1 MPLVITKDC
10 GNYAGMFTPISYGG
24 QLKILTGSVAFDSSY
39 PTGGEA
45 MDISAMFNSLKIVLF
60 ESKAGY
66 VFEYDYA
73 NKKVKAMMGNNDGTA
88 DGPLV
93 EVADKTDLSALTA
106 VKFLAVGY

>member
-1 MPLVITKDC
+1 MALGITKDC
-10 GNYAGMFTPISYGG
+10 GNYAGFYSPQCYGG
-24 QLKILTGSVAFDSSY
+24 QLKILTGSIAFDSSY

-45 MDISAMFNSLKIVLF
+45 MDISDMFTDLKAVFF
-60 ESKAGY
+60 ESKRGY
-66 VFEYDYA
+66 VFEYDYD
-73 NKKVKAMMGNNDGTA
+73 NKKVKAMMGNNDGAA